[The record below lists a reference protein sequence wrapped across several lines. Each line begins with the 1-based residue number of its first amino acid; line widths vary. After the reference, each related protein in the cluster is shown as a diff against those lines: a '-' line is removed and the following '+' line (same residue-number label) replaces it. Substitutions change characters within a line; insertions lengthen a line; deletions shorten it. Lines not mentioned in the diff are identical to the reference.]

1 MPSWEEVMNGEM
13 VKKRQ
18 RTGCPKGLPDTCLG
32 LFFLA
37 RG

>member
-1 MPSWEEVMNGEM
+1 MLSWEEVTGGEM

-18 RTGCPKGLPDTCLG
+18 RMGCPEGLPDTCLG
-32 LFFLA
+32 LFLLA